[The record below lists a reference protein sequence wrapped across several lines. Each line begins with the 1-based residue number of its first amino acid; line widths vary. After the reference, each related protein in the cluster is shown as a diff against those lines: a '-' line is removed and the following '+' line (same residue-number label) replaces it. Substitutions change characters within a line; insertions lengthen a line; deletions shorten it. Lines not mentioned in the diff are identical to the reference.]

1 MHSLL
6 KKLNFK
12 EGQVI
17 DICSTPPE
25 FLPVFNAWENDYKIR
40 ILPNDNAKSFLLIF
54 VYDRMDIHRIVETH
68 LKNMDSNAVLWFA
81 YPKMSSKKYK
91 SDVTRDNGWEVMDS
105 LDLRPVRQIAI
116 DDDWSA
122 LRFRSTNKVKL
133 RKA

>member
-25 FLPVFNAWENDYKIR
+25 FLPIFNEWEKEYEVR
-40 ILPNDNAKSFLLIF
+40 LLPNEMAKNFILIF
-54 VYDRMDIHRIVETH
+54 VYDRLDIHRMVDTY
-68 LKNMDSNAVLWFA
+68 LKNMEPNAVLWFA

-91 SDVTRDNGWEVMDS
+91 SDINRDNGWEV
-105 LDLRPVRQIAI
+105 LDNLHLRPVRQIAI

-122 LRFRSTNKVKL
+122 LRFRENKKM
-133 RKA
+133 KQN